1 MEDAD
6 ADADV
11 DVDAKIEDKADV
23 DAADA
28 KVRACDKQIEGEAE
42 ELDADDATAA
52 VRLEEPLLAVHRLRV
67 SSRSGA

>member
-6 ADADV
+6 DDADA
-11 DVDAKIEDKADV
+11 DAKIEDKADV

-28 KVRACDKQIEGEAE
+28 KVRACDKQVEGEAE
-42 ELDADDATAA
+42 ELDLDDARAA
-52 VRLEEPLLAVHRLRV
+52 VQLEEELLLGVHRLRV